1 MKRSQRLFRD
11 ARANALQAATAIMIG
26 TAAACW
32 VPGAIIANNQGA
44 NPLWLLGL
52 IAIAIGSA
60 TWAAISGRESAR
72 LYNIGLEQAAH
83 EARRAIRP
91 RL

>member
-26 TAAACW
+26 TASACW

-44 NPLWLLGL
+44 SPMWMFTL
-52 IAIAIGSA
+52 ILTAIICGI
-60 TWAAISGRESAR
+60 WAAISGREAVM
-72 LYNIGLEQAAH
+72 LYRFACEEELH
-83 EARRAIRP
+83 ESRRAIRP
-91 RL
+91 RI